1 MATIIQKPDELSLL
15 GNMRPFIASS
25 ASEITFKLLKDDDLI
40 LEEMYYPDQ
49 EGRVEID
56 LRDVISEYLSIELP
70 SSNVYVQS
78 GGVAQFSVYID
89 SEPVGTF
96 TVVKAGV
103 RKLPGL
109 AKDFL
114 KANWL
119 TWQPQSKSVK
129 WSSPEYLSYY
139 FIEGGTVKAKFY
151 LTAGGSETVPIS
163 AADAGNLVSFNVAM
177 SYLFEFSS
185 HEKSELYGIVDVWAE
200 DMNGTRMSYIQRYI
214 YSPEQGNEHV
224 YVCANSLGGI
234 DTFTFRGSCTLSP
247 EIEHQAA
254 ERSDR
259 KIDITNSVERKWQQN
274 TGYLT
279 PQYIKWFFEFVSSG
293 RQWAVIDGRTEAI
306 VLDTSSLQLND
317 SENLQSCTFQF
328 ALAEEGRLLNLSRVE
343 TELPLI
349 EVASPSGEI
358 FFLAPRLVDYPDA
371 DLDDSILFLVQSPYS
386 QTWSKTSLG
395 TLRQWITGIFQDAP
409 VRNQFLSRLIDD
421 VAKGNITFEQMI
433 AVLGKAIFKNGAEF
447 GDFISSLYSGTG
459 AGIDKNGNGEFQSIR
474 VRGYFEAMEYIVNRL
489 SAIEGDQLLTEA
501 DTIESI
507 DDLGNNCYGLHLRS
521 KWDGYF
527 TAQASNN
534 VLKGIINTLGTG
546 AGTYYTSWMRVNS
559 VNRANNYIEV
569 SLYPGEETPAGT
581 NYPPCEMM
589 KIARWGNQTDTK
601 RQSCIYLSST
611 EGRIVRLTGVTKPII
626 DTANYGATFG
636 TLPEFLLAMDLPI
649 IEGQDYVYARGL
661 IVQDIIRIDYQ
672 GQPVCEII
680 DRGQWSADADYYCKA
695 LNPTTGQ
702 YEISDVWYMGCKY
715 RCAKT
720 GTKTAPAWNNTDW
733 AMIEGNPEFTV
744 EFAETDYLFDP
755 DRFALTLTII
765 AKLYNIDITDDILD
779 ADVQWT
785 RYSED
790 ADGNERVAS
799 DTAWALKRAN
809 EGKSID
815 LTVADCDFNGYI
827 PKTLKF
833 IATVTL
839 RDGMGNE
846 AGTESAVFEY

>member
-151 LTAGGSETVPIS
+151 LTAGGSETVSIS
-163 AADAGNLVSFNVAM
+163 AADAGNLVSFNAAM
-177 SYLFEFSS
+177 SYLFELSS
-185 HEKSELYGIVDVWAE
+185 HEKSELYGIVDIWTE
-200 DMNGTRMSYIQRYI
+200 DVNGTRMSYIQRYI

-224 YVCANSLGGI
+224 YVCVNSLGGI
-234 DTFTFRGSCTLSP
+234 DTFTFRGACTLSP
-247 EIEHQAA
+247 EIEHQTA

-534 VLKGIINTLGTG
+534 VLKGIINTLGAG

-569 SLYPGEETPAGT
+569 SLYPDEDTPAGK

-589 KIARWGNQTDTK
+589 RFARWGNQTDTS

-611 EGRIVRLTGVTKPII
+611 EGRIVRLVGVTKPII
-626 DTANYGATFG
+626 DSSNYGAVFG
-636 TLPEFLLAMDLPI
+636 AVPDFVLDMDLPV

-672 GQPVCEII
+672 GRPVSEIV
-680 DRGQWSADADYYCKA
+680 DRGLWSADAEYYCEA
-695 LNPTTGQ
+695 LNPDTGN
-702 YEISDVWYMGCKY
+702 YEISDVWYSGCKY

-720 GTKTAPAWNNTDW
+720 GTKTEPAWNNTDW
-733 AMIEGNPEFTV
+733 AMVEGNPEFTV
-744 EFAETDYLFDP
+744 EFADTDYLFDP
-755 DRFALTLTII
+755 DNFSLTLTII
-765 AKLYNIDITDDILD
+765 AKLYNQDITGDIQD

-799 DTAWALKRAN
+799 DNAWALKRAG

-815 LTVADCDFNGYI
+815 LTTADCDFNGYV
-827 PKTLKF
+827 PKVLKF
-833 IATVTL
+833 TATVTL
-839 RDGMGNE
+839 RDGMGD
-846 AGTESAVFEY
+846 AVDMAAAVFQY

>member
-1 MATIIQKPDELSLL
+1 MKQYTSKITLRTPRPRSERLREQGIGGGAT
-15 GNMRPFIASS
+15 
-25 ASEITFKLLKDDDLI
+25 T
-40 LEEMYYPDQ
+40 
-49 EGRVEID
+49 V
-56 LRDVISEYLSIELP
+56 V
-70 SSNVYVQS
+70 VS
-78 GGVAQFSVYID
+78 GGGSGG
-89 SEPVGTF
+89 GTSIGDGH
-96 TVVKAGV
+96 THGNLSALNEISTDKQGYLYLTQIRETENEETGELTTEQVTEKVKAGF
-103 RKLPGL
+103 
-109 AKDFL
+109 ADM
-114 KANWL
+114 AYDL
-119 TWQPQSKSVK
+119 T
-129 WSSPEYLSYY
+129 
-139 FIEGGTVKAKFY
+139 
-151 LTAGGSETVPIS
+151 
-163 AADAGNLVSFNVAM
+163 
-177 SYLFEFSS
+177 
-185 HEKSELYGIVDVWAE
+185 E
-200 DMNGTRMSYIQRYI
+200 DS
-214 YSPEQGNEHV
+214 
-224 YVCANSLGGI
+224 
-234 DTFTFRGSCTLSP
+234 
-247 EIEHQAA
+247 
-254 ERSDR
+254 
-259 KIDITNSVERKWQQN
+259 
-274 TGYLT
+274 
-279 PQYIKWFFEFVSSG
+279 
-293 RQWAVIDGRTEAI
+293 
-306 VLDTSSLQLND
+306 
-317 SENLQSCTFQF
+317 
-328 ALAEEGRLLNLSRVE
+328 
-343 TELPLI
+343 
-349 EVASPSGEI
+349 
-358 FFLAPRLVDYPDA
+358 
-371 DLDDSILFLVQSPYS
+371 
-386 QTWSKTSLG
+386 
-395 TLRQWITGIFQDAP
+395 P
-409 VRNQFLSRLIDD
+409 VREQFLSRLADD
-421 VAKGNITFEQMI
+421 VAKGNLTFEKMLT
-433 AVLGKAIFKNGAEF
+433 VLGLSLFKGGAQFGEF
-447 GDFISSLYSGTG
+447 IKSLYAGKG
-459 AGIDKNGNGEFQSIR
+459 AGIDELGNAEFESVR
-474 VRGYFEAMEYIVNRL
+474 VRSYFECMELIINRL
-489 SAIEGDQLLTEA
+489 SAIEGDQILTEA
-501 DTIESI
+501 DTIESV
-507 DDLGNNCYGLHLRS
+507 DDLGDNCYGLHLRS

-527 TAQASNN
+527 TAQYPNN
-534 VLKGIINTLGTG
+534 VLKGIINTLATG
-546 AGTYYTSWMRVNS
+546 SGIYYTSWMRVNS
-559 VNRANNYIEV
+559 VNTANNYIEV
-569 SLYPGEETPAGT
+569 TLYPDSEVPAGT

-672 GQPVCEII
+672 GQPVCEIV

-744 EFAETDYLFDP
+744 EFADTDYIFDP

-790 ADGNERVAS
+790 ANGNERVAS

-846 AGTESAVFEY
+846 AGTQSAVFEY